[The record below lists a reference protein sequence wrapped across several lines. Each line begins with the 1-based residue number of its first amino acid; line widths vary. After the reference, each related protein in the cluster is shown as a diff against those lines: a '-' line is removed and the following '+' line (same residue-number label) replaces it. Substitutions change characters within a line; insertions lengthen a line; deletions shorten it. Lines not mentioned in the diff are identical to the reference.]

1 MYMKSLLKSFLFIG
15 IFAIVFLN
23 STSQTASAA
32 TSNNCS
38 ASYTAS
44 GVSFT
49 LAGNPPLAATM
60 PVSLEFASTAQNVGL
75 GQDITLT
82 STGNGGFQGS
92 TASISSP
99 TSVYYRFMLDGQQYC
114 PPTGVKSLTA
124 STTTTT
130 TTTSGAGT
138 GGSQQCATG
147 QTWDASIGACVAL
160 SSGVNVNGNACPSGQ
175 TWNPAL
181 GICAPMAQTVG
192 GSQTGSGSQGSGQL
206 GGQGEGQLGGQGEG
220 QLGGQGEGQLGA
232 EEENP
237 NNNTTNIRLINPL
250 GGIDSIE
257 GFLEKLFNIVLRIAI
272 PIIALAII
280 YSGFLFVTAQGKE
293 DKLTTAKNTL
303 MFTLIGA
310 AIILGAWVIAN
321 ALSETVNDIRN
332 DVGLHSIKDIA

>member
-1 MYMKSLLKSFLFIG
+1 MKSLFKSFLFVG
-15 IFAIVFLN
+15 IFALVFLN
-23 STSQTASAA
+23 VYTPNTSAA

-49 LAGNPPLAATM
+49 LAGNPPLPANS
-60 PVSLEFASTAQNVGL
+60 PIDIEVASSEQNVGASSIDVNL
-75 GQDITLT
+75 LYN
-82 STGNGGFQGS
+82 NGGFQGS
-92 TASISSP
+92 TNVLSSP
-99 TSVYYRFMLDGQQYC
+99 DSVYYRFILDGQQYC

-124 STTTTT
+124 STTTTP
-130 TTTSGAGT
+130 GAG
-138 GGSQQCATG
+138 GGSQT
-147 QTWDASIGACVAL
+147 
-160 SSGVNVNGNACPSGQ
+160 CPAGQ

-181 GICAPMAQTVG
+181 GICAPTAQTVG
-192 GSQTGSGSQGSGQL
+192 ADPTPGIISDPTPGATPDPTPGIISDPTP
-206 GGQGEGQLGGQGEG
+206 EGTESIS
-220 QLGGQGEGQLGA
+220 
-232 EEENP
+232 NP
-237 NNNTTNIRLINPL
+237 RLINPL
-250 GGIDSIE
+250 GGVDSIE

-303 MFTLIGA
+303 MYTLIGA

-321 ALSETVNDIRN
+321 ALSETVNDIRE